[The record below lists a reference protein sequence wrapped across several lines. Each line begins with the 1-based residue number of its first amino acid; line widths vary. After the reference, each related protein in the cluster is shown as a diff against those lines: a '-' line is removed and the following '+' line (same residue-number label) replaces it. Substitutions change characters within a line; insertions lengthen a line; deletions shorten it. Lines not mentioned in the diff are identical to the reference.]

1 MQSPISIPRTPGW
14 VAEFRAF
21 IMRGN
26 VVDLAV
32 GIIIGVAFSAI
43 VSSLVKDI
51 LNPII
56 GLALGGVDFSNVF
69 IPLNGQHYESLDAA
83 QKAAAPT
90 INIGLFINAIINFL
104 IISFAIFWVVKAM
117 SRMVRKE
124 APPAPGPTQTEVLLA
139 EIRDL
144 LATQRRPTGTPV

>member
-32 GIIIGVAFSAI
+32 GIIIGLAFSAI
-43 VSSLVKDI
+43 VGSLVKDI

-56 GLALGGVDFSNVF
+56 GLAIGGVDFSNIF
-69 IPLNGQHYESLDAA
+69 SPLNGQHYESLDAA
-83 QKAAAPT
+83 QKAGAPT
-90 INIGLFINAIINFL
+90 VNIGLFINAIINFL

-124 APPAPGPTQTEVLLA
+124 APPAPGPTQTEALLV

-144 LATQRRPTGTPV
+144 LATQRRPSGSPI